1 MATWAYRNRR
11 NAGRFTDTLPSA
23 QAFHIPLVT
32 SEGTLG
38 VMAIRAPAEESLT
51 LDQRDLL
58 ESFAH
63 QIALVLEKEKL
74 RHDAEAVRLLGK
86 SDQLHRT
93 LLNSISHELRTP
105 LSVIQTATDQF
116 AHEKLSP
123 KQKRLSDEINEALD
137 RLKRLVKN
145 LLDSARLESDQFEPR
160 KEWGEVRELI
170 ETAVELARPALS
182 REHLHV
188 QLPEKLPLLH
198 ADFGL
203 LAQAL
208 ANLLHNAAV
217 HASPQTDIT
226 LAVEAPGETLLIRVA
241 DQGPGISPDILPH
254 LFEKFQRANDARPGG
269 TGLGLS
275 IARGF
280 VEAHGGSLEGHNQ
293 PAGGAVFIM
302 RLPLEKQPETAELNS

>member
-1 MATWAYRNRR
+1 MAVR
-11 NAGRFTDTLPSA
+11 PSA
-23 QAFHIPLVT
+23 
-32 SEGTLG
+32 
-38 VMAIRAPAEESLT
+38 EETLT

-74 RHDAEAVRLLGK
+74 RHDAETVRLLGK

-105 LSVIQTATDQF
+105 LSVIQTATDQLIG
-116 AHEKLSP
+116 ENLST
-123 KQKRLSDEINEALD
+123 KQKHLSDEINQAVE

-145 LLDSARLESDQFEPR
+145 LLDSARLESDQFEPK
-160 KEWGEVRELI
+160 KEWGEVRELF
-170 ETAVELARPALS
+170 ETAIELAKPELS
-182 REHLHV
+182 LKQI
-188 QLPEKLPLLH
+188 QLRLPDKLPLLR

-208 ANLLHNAAV
+208 ANLLHNAAI
-217 HASPQTDIT
+217 HTPPQTQII
-226 LAVEAPGETLLIRVA
+226 LEAEALNETLLIRIA
-241 DQGPGISPDILPH
+241 DKGPGISPDLLPH
-254 LFEKFQRANDARPGG
+254 LFEKFQRASDAHPGG

-280 VEAHGGSLEGHNQ
+280 VESQGGSLEGYNQ
-293 PAGGAVFIM
+293 PEGGAVFIM
-302 RLPLEKQPETAELNS
+302 RLPLEKQPEPAELNS